1 MDFKKFF
8 KSLFKI
14 DKSNDPIKNLPLRSI
29 EKIFSYC
36 RGSDLMNFSLV
47 NKRWY
52 KCIAKSPAC
61 MDKIKIFMTEPKI
74 GCYQLFTMSDAVV
87 LIQGGR
93 RYTHILITNIE
104 RSMLTQHKLLLA
116 YFKWKSVA
124 IHNHSFRTKMELI
137 NFLGIVEPHV
147 EELILRTVKHGR
159 SMHEIGDTNFSFPK
173 LQKLTLSNCYTYVY
187 VEPFLQIQSLEQFS
201 IATEVIP
208 FYRYDRGLVD
218 RIKSIQYMILRNR
231 GESFI
236 FQHDPKN

>member
-1 MDFKKFF
+1 MDLKKFF
-8 KSLFKI
+8 KNLFTI
-14 DKSNDPIKNLPLRSI
+14 DKSNDPIKKLPPIPI

-52 KCIAKSPAC
+52 EFIGKSPAC
-61 MDKIKIFMTEPKI
+61 MNKVKLLLTEPKF
-74 GCYQLFTMSDAVV
+74 GYYQHFTMNDAVA

-93 RYTHILITNIE
+93 QYVHILISNIE
-104 RSMLTQHKLLLA
+104 RTMLTQHKLLLA

-124 IHNHSFRTKMELI
+124 IHNHSFKSKMELI

-147 EELILRTVKHGR
+147 EELVLRTIRHGR
-159 SMHEIGDTNFSFPK
+159 SLYEIGETNFLFPR
-173 LQKLTLSNCYTYVY
+173 LQKLTIFNCNTYVY
-187 VEPFLQIQSLEQFS
+187 IEPFGQIQTLGQLS
-201 IATEVIP
+201 IATEVVP
-208 FYRYDRGLVD
+208 FYRYDREMVR

-236 FQHDPKN
+236 LKSVSKI

>member
-1 MDFKKFF
+1 MELKKFF

-14 DKSNDPIKNLPLRSI
+14 DKSNDPLKKLPPAFI

-36 RGSDLMNFSLV
+36 RGSDLMKFSLV

-61 MDKIKIFMTEPKI
+61 MEKIKIFMTEPKI
-74 GCYQLFTMSDAVV
+74 GCYQHFTMSDAVL
-87 LIQGGR
+87 LIKGGR
-93 RYTHILITNIE
+93 RYVHILITNIE

-147 EELILRTVKHGR
+147 EELILRTVRHGR
-159 SMHEIGDTNFSFPK
+159 SMHEIGHTNFSFPH
-173 LQKLTLSNCYTYVY
+173 LQRLTISNCFTYVY
-187 VEPFLQIQSLEQFS
+187 VEPFIQIHSLEQFS
-201 IATEVIP
+201 IATEVVP
-208 FYRYDRGLVD
+208 FYRYDRDMVT
-218 RIKSIQYMILRNR
+218 RIKSIQFMILRNR
-231 GESFI
+231 GMCFI
-236 FQHDPKN
+236 FHSVPND